1 MKTKTNIF
9 LLLFLAIQVYAE
21 VKITKLD
28 SLQKVLTGKIHDTI
42 RVKTLIELAQEHYL
56 SSPALAQKDC
66 EEAKDISEK
75 IKYEN
80 GLVNAYGWL
89 AYLFEQQGQIEKAL
103 AYKNRYGVDGIMIGR
118 TAIGYPWIFQEIK
131 HYLKTGTYLEA
142 PSLEERIDVI
152 RQHLYRSIEWKG
164 NMLGILEM
172 RRHYSNYLKG
182 IPHIKEVRNQLVQKN
197 SLDEIEEV
205 LEGLM
210 RNAERGMRSLLV

>member
-75 IKYEN
+75 IKYDN

-103 AYKNRYGVDGIMIGR
+103 AYNAKSL
-118 TAIGYPWIFQEIK
+118 AIAEKQGSKKDQASILNNMAAIYKDQ
-131 HYLKTGTYLEA
+131 G
-142 PSLEERIDVI
+142 RIDDALKFNNRALQLRKQLNDKQGVSTSYNNI
-152 RQHLYRSIEWKG
+152 GLI
-164 NMLGILEM
+164 
-172 RRHYSNYLKG
+172 YSNQG
-182 IPHIKEVRNQLVQKN
+182 RIPEA
-197 SLDEIEEV
+197 LDYYS
-205 LEGLM
+205 
-210 RNAERGMRSLLV
+210 RSLN